1 MALGKRIYN
10 ILRFGI
16 GPRALEKK
24 RAKKAERRQSVFE
37 SDRWKRGEGL
47 AQRKYASYGEY
58 VDHQVDKLDRIK
70 HRLYETELADES
82 RFRKDFE
89 QCRALKNTQSIL
101 CLGARLGT
109 EVKALRNLGYF
120 AIGID
125 LNPGKDN
132 PYVLTGDFH
141 QIDFPDNC
149 VDAVYTN
156 SMDHAFEIEKV
167 LSEVRRVLKPEG
179 VFIADIHKGYTE
191 GFTPGNYEALHWQKQ
206 EEFIE
211 QISRHSQLQFVEK
224 NDLGYLRRDS
234 LTQVVFRKPA
244 SNVVSAI
251 NAKARQEAKRH

>member
-24 RAKKAERRQSVFE
+24 RAIKARRRQAFFE
-37 SDRWKRGEGL
+37 SDNWQRNEGL
-47 AQRKYASYGEY
+47 AQRKYSSYSEY

-70 HRLYETELADES
+70 HRLHETELADES

-89 QCRALKNTQSIL
+89 QCQALKNVQSVL

-141 QIDFPDNC
+141 QLEFPDNS

-156 SMDHAFEIEKV
+156 SMDHAYELAKV

-179 VFIADIHKGYTE
+179 LFIADIHKGYTE
-191 GFTPGNYEALHWQKQ
+191 GFTPGSYEALHWQKQ
-206 EEFIE
+206 EEFIR
-211 QISRHSQLQFVEK
+211 QIIHHSQLQFVEK

-234 LTQVVFRKPA
+234 LTQVIFRKPA
-244 SNVVSAI
+244 SNVTAI
-251 NAKARQEAKRH
+251 NVKSRRELKHQ